1 MLEVVIIQSARLHTS
16 SQAWKY
22 QLGYAQANKANR
34 TIHKLKN
41 MKLVKPVI
49 IQHMEMKI
57 RLNKMVKVLLLCL
70 E

>member
-1 MLEVVIIQSARLHTS
+1 MKMLGVVIIPFARLHTH

-22 QLGYAQANKANR
+22 QLGYAQVNNT

-41 MKLVKPVI
+41 MKLAKPVI
-49 IQHMEMKI
+49 TQHMAMK
-57 RLNKMVKVLLLCL
+57 RKLNKMAKALLHHL